1 MMKKF
6 RYLFLFLSLST
17 LFCVNL
23 FSQEATIISPN
34 IQMQYFKNTDN
45 MRILKTTLTCSSN
58 SMELPL
64 PGMEVSFFSGRDE
77 KVLIAKILTDN
88 QGVAT
93 LELKEDF
100 SIKEGKDGLLNFS
113 TELKGNDTIEAAT
126 SELTV
131 KDLTLEMALTLEDTI
146 RTVTVKAFTSDN
158 GVDTPLSGETVNVYV
173 PRMFSL
179 LKIGELSLDD
189 SGTASVEFPPGL
201 PGDKEGN
208 LTLIAKL
215 ADNTTY
221 GNVEKQETLKW
232 GLPTNYSVP
241 ITYRALW
248 TKTAPIWM
256 IYTLSVLLIGVR
268 GHYLFAFISLIRIK
282 RDAVKQA
289 KTGHKI

>member
-1 MMKKF
+1 MMKKL

-17 LFCVNL
+17 LFCVNV
-23 FSQEATIISPN
+23 FSQEETIISPD
-34 IQMQYFKNTDN
+34 IKMQYFKNTDN
-45 MRILKTTLTCSSN
+45 MRILKTTLTYSAN

-64 PGMEVSFFSGRDE
+64 PGMEVSFYSGKDK
-77 KVLIAKILTDN
+77 KVLIANIPTDN
-88 QGVAT
+88 KGVAT
-93 LELKEDF
+93 LELNEDF
-100 SIKEGKDGLLNFS
+100 SIKKGKDGILNFS
-113 TELKGNDTIEAAT
+113 TEFKGNDTFEAAT
-126 SELTV
+126 SEIDI
-131 KDLTLEMALTLEDTI
+131 KDVTLEMALTLEDTI
-146 RTVTVKAFTSDN
+146 RTVTVKAFTSYY
-158 GVDTPLSGETVNVYV
+158 GIDTPLSGEAVNIYV

-179 LKIGELSLDD
+179 LTLGELTLDD
-189 SGTASVEFPPGL
+189 SGTASVEFPLDL

-241 ITYRALW
+241 STHRALW

-256 IYTLSVLLIGVR
+256 IYTLSVLLIGVW

-282 RDAVKQA
+282 RDAGKQA
-289 KTGHKI
+289 KTN

>member
-93 LELKEDF
+93 LELNEDF

-113 TELKGNDTIEAAT
+113 TEIKGNDTIEAAT